1 MLIYSNVKNSTKNKP
16 LTVCTCWNSYLW
28 IDLWHGWLAFWGQN
42 LCSWVN
48 CILGIG
54 ADIRLLTHKL
64 IFFFFCFAYVF
75 ISCWILLQEKVLS
88 LQPKT
93 ICSLWWRA
101 TSPSLTGT
109 DTDSYQ
115 ESICLLL
122 FLWKLQAALEKSK
135 GERNCKWGRERNIWE
150 SSLNNRKTDGFQT
163 KTAVI

>member
-64 IFFFFCFAYVF
+64 IFFVLFCLCIYFLLNTTAGEGAQSAAKDYLLPMIKSNLS
-75 ISCWILLQEKVLS
+75 ISYRNRHWQLPKEYLS
-88 LQPKT
+88 APLPLET
-93 ICSLWWRA
+93 AGC
-101 TSPSLTGT
+101 TGEV
-109 DTDSYQ
+109 Q
-115 ESICLLL
+115 GWE
-122 FLWKLQAALEKSK
+122 KLQMGK
-135 GERNCKWGRERNIWE
+135 
-150 SSLNNRKTDGFQT
+150 RKEHLRVFT
-163 KTAVI
+163 K